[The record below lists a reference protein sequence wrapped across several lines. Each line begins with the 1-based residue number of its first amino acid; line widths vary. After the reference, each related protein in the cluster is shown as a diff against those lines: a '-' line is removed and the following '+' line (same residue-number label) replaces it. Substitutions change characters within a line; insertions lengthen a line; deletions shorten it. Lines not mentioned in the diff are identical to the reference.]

1 MPAVDTRNK
10 IMLTLKVLKIQVLS
24 LFVRF
29 DEDTRVQTQVFL
41 SPLGAGILPKSG
53 VTVSE

>member
-1 MPAVDTRNK
+1 MPAADTRNK

-24 LFVRF
+24 LLVHF

-41 SPLGAGILPKSG
+41 SPLGAGILPNSG

>member
-1 MPAVDTRNK
+1 MPAADTRNK

-24 LFVRF
+24 LFVHF
-29 DEDTRVQTQVFL
+29 YEDTKVQTQVFL
-41 SPLGAGILPKSG
+41 SPLGAGILPNSG